1 MIVVIFRS
9 RLRPEAAEAYAEF
22 APKID
27 ALAKVQPGILDY
39 KTFAS
44 PDGERVTI
52 ARFENMEA
60 VHAWRD
66 HPDHRI
72 AQKRGRD
79 EFYESF
85 SLEVAEVG
93 RHREFEKQ

>member
-9 RLRPEAAEAYAEF
+9 RLRPEAQKAYEEL

-27 ALAKVQPGILDY
+27 ALARVQPGILDFKSY
-39 KTFAS
+39 SA

-52 ARFENMEA
+52 AYFESAAA
-60 VHAWRD
+60 VRAWRD
-66 HPDHRI
+66 HPEHLE
-72 AQKRGRD
+72 AQRRGRD

-85 SLEVAEVG
+85 TLEVTEVL
-93 RHREFEKQ
+93 RTSEK

>member
-9 RLRPEAAEAYAEF
+9 RLRLEAAEAYEAF

-44 PDGERVTI
+44 PDGERVTV
-52 ARFENMEA
+52 AYFENVEA

-66 HPDHRI
+66 HPEHKVAMR
-72 AQKRGRD
+72 RGRD

-85 SLEVAEVG
+85 TMEVAEVS
-93 RHREFEKQ
+93 RQREFTNP